1 VTGTV
6 RGDASG
12 EPLAGAVVSLT
23 DLGRATVTD
32 ARGWYEL
39 RRVPAGVATR
49 FRCRLLAGQQR

>member
-1 VTGTV
+1 MALV
-6 RGDASG
+6 
-12 EPLAGAVVSLT
+12 LLGAVVSLT